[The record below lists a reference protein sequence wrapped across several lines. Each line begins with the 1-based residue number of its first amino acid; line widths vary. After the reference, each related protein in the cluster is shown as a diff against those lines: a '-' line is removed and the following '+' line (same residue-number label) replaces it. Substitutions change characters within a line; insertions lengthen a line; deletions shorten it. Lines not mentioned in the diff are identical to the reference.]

1 MMVLVGLDIE
11 NLLHFKGTLKK
22 KNLKQ
27 EKPCPLM
34 NINTKHMEDLDY

>member
-22 KNLKQ
+22 NLKR
-27 EKPCPLM
+27 EKLSVLM